1 MITNTWLIFGI
12 FAVMASFSIWSSKYT
27 KWGNYLGYVNIAVI
41 LGLIAVNV
49 KLVPEWSDIHDLA
62 FNYCVP
68 IAVVLVL
75 LQADLRIIKKVGG
88 KLLIVLA
95 SAIVFTMI
103 AAIAGGLIF
112 DCGPETYKVFAS
124 YAAGYV
130 GNAQTLN
137 LVASA
142 LNLDAGTLVF
152 VNASD
157 SVIYIFYSLI
167 LFQCGKWAFM
177 KKKYRSYKDLKNT
190 GLADTSME
198 QYNPDDDIKVSSE
211 ETAVVLGA
219 AIGIVAL
226 GQWLGEV
233 TGILSLIFYVAIAV
247 LIANVTPIKKYK
259 INDKIGTWLFCMFMV
274 AIGACAPFSVLASA
288 PKAVVIGCA
297 FVIFTTMILFVIFG
311 KIFKFPLEYMLISSM
326 ACIGGAVSTPPLA
339 QSYKWNDLV
348 LPGLFCGIIAQVL
361 GSYCGLLVGSILQA
375 IG

>member
-1 MITNTWLIFGI
+1 MITNTWLILGI
-12 FAVMASFSIWSSKYT
+12 FAVMASFSIWVSKYT

-41 LGLIAVNV
+41 LGLLAVNV
-49 KLVPEWSDIHDLA
+49 NLVPSWSDIHNLA

-75 LQADLRIIKKVGG
+75 LQADLRIIKRVGS
-88 KLLIVLA
+88 KLLLVLA
-95 SAIVFTMI
+95 AAICFTMM
-103 AAIAGGLIF
+103 AAIIGGLIF
-112 DCGPETYKVFAS
+112 DCGAETYKVFAA

-142 LNLDAGTLVF
+142 LNMDSGTLVF

-157 SVIYIFYSLI
+157 SVIYIIYSLI
-167 LFQCGKWAFM
+167 LFQCGKWAFVE
-177 KKKYRSYKDLKNT
+177 KHYRSYKS
-190 GLADTSME
+190 LANASSADVSLE
-198 QYNPDDDIKVSSE
+198 AYNPDAEIKVSSE

-226 GQWLGEV
+226 GQWLGEL
-233 TGILSLIFYVAIAV
+233 TGVLSLIFYVALAV
-247 LIANVTPIKKYK
+247 IIANVTPIKKYK

-274 AIGACAPFSVLASA
+274 AIGASAPVSALISA
-288 PKAVVIGCA
+288 PKSVVLGCA
-297 FVIFTTMILFVIFG
+297 FVIFTTMALFLILG
-311 KIFKFPLEYMLISSM
+311 KLFKFPFEYMIVASM

-361 GSYCGLLVGSILQA
+361 GSYCGLLVSSILQA
-375 IG
+375 LG